1 MVSVAPSESRKR
13 LAKMGRTLAMQPIL
27 FIQALPYVTA
37 QLSAYGISFLKR
49 PVVWMALGVHG
60 ALLILP
66 AVDLSAPQQEEIVEP
81 ESSEEITIEAV
92 SLSDI
97 LAPTEPVPP
106 LAEPQAPPPEAPATV
121 TAAPPVLT
129 EVPEQLEEIIE
140 EPPDEFEDEVEGIFD
155 NEFEDDDSAQAFAF
169 DPAQQSSLSN
179 SLSQFLGASNE
190 GTSNFDVTTEWL
202 GIDPTD
208 PIDIRFRTKDIA
220 NVVEPSAFFTPD
232 SINAGTYLPF
242 PQVTFKQIA
251 RNIDL
256 VRREGLGKALE
267 SAGMSQVEEGL
278 YGGHPFYGVYAADGQ
293 PVNYISLI
301 DLKGTT
307 LVFVWPNDPRQS

>member
-13 LAKMGRTLAMQPIL
+13 LAKIGQAIVVQPVL
-27 FIQALPYVTA
+27 FIQALPYMVT
-37 QLSAYGISFLKR
+37 QLSAYGITFLKR
-49 PVVWMALGVHG
+49 PVVWIALGIHG
-60 ALLILP
+60 ALLVLP
-66 AVDLSAPQQEEIVEP
+66 AIDLSAPKQAEIAKP
-81 ESSEEITIEAV
+81 ESPEEATIEAV

-97 LAPTEPVPP
+97 LAPTKPTPPP
-106 LAEPQAPPPEAPATV
+106 LAEPTPPPTAAPPPPIVAS
-121 TAAPPVLT
+121 PVLT
-129 EVPEQLEEIIE
+129 EVPEQLEEIVE
-140 EPPDEFEDEVEGIFD
+140 EPENLVGEEFDDEF
-155 NEFEDDDSAQAFAF
+155 FEEEESEQSFGF
-169 DPAQQSSLSN
+169 DPAQQSALSN

-190 GTSNFDVTTEWL
+190 GTSNFDVTSEWL

-208 PIDIRFRTKDIA
+208 PVDIRFRTKDIA
-220 NVVEPSAFFTPD
+220 NVVEPSAFFTAD

-256 VRREGLGKALE
+256 VRREGLGQALE
-267 SAGMSQVEEGL
+267 SAGMSQVDEGL
-278 YGGHPFYGVYAADGQ
+278 YGGHPFYGIHAADGQ

-307 LVFVWPNDPRQS
+307 LIFVWPNDPRQS